1 MRYAATQEMKRT
13 IDQDASCETIAPDV
27 RRSIRRKLLRWYD
40 RNKRDLPWRR
50 RAGNPYAQ
58 WVAEVMLQQT
68 RVETVVAYYD
78 RFMKRFPNIKSLA
91 GARHDTVLKH
101 WEGLGYYRRI
111 HHLHEAARLLHKGH
125 RKIPTTAAELR
136 KLPGIGD
143 YTASAIASIA
153 YGEPVAAVDGN
164 VARVVARLR
173 GITADILTPIGRRR
187 VQTAVTQ
194 LLSKVR
200 AGDFNQAWMDLGSS
214 ICTPKSPNCDACP
227 LVSHCS
233 AVATGRVGFLPV
245 RRRKKPPRSVEFV
258 VGVFIR
264 DGGWLLRRRPRGG
277 LWSGLWEFPTIEL
290 NLTGNSNT
298 RAAGFSPRGV
308 TNGETTV
315 HTEQLLHEL
324 AQQCHLTLEDKPIC
338 AGMVRH
344 QLTHMTLTF
353 HVYVALCGDNRVAG
367 TNGRPVRWV
376 TSRGLSRISISTAH
390 RKVLSAA
397 LAARAGR

>member
-1 MRYAATQEMKRT
+1 MKRT
-13 IDQDASCETIAPDV
+13 IDQDASRETIAPDV
-27 RRSIRRKLLRWYD
+27 RRSIRGKLLRWYD

-78 RFMKRFPNIKSLA
+78 RFMKRFPNIEALA

-101 WEGLGYYRRI
+101 WEGMGYYRRI
-111 HHLHEAARLLHKGH
+111 HHLHEAARLLHKTH
-125 RKIPTTAAELR
+125 RKIPATAAELR

-143 YTASAIASIA
+143 YTAAAIASIA

-173 GITADILTPIGRRR
+173 GITADILTPIGRRC
-187 VQTAVTQ
+187 VQTAATQ
-194 LLSKVR
+194 LLSKGR

-258 VGVFIR
+258 VGVFVR
-264 DGGWLLRRRPRGG
+264 DGRLLLRRRPRGG
-277 LWSGLWEFPTIEL
+277 LWSGLWEFPTIEVKS
-290 NLTGNSNT
+290 TGHSTARRHENMLRDLAT
-298 RAAGFSPRGV
+298 RYDVEFVEAPTAAKV
-308 TNGETTV
+308 
-315 HTEQLLHEL
+315 
-324 AQQCHLTLEDKPIC
+324 
-338 AGMVRH
+338 VRY
-344 QLTHMTLTF
+344 QLTHMKLTF
-353 HVYVALCGDNRVAG
+353 HAYVTPCIHNRHIG
-367 TNGRPVRWV
+367 ENGETVRWV
-376 TSRGLSRISISTAH
+376 SHRGLARLSISTAH

-397 LAARAGR
+397 LAARTGR